1 MAAYH
6 FDFGGDANN
15 FCALTLYG
23 DGAPTIEIQVSSF
36 QAYPQ
41 GEQYNIQGT
50 LGGLTGGPSGLRW
63 KYFDPARAP
72 KHTLW
77 KPWSD
82 RRQYCSETLNWQEE
96 TWSFPDPS
104 SNANGF
110 TDLSA
115 GVYDNIYDILVNGA
129 QRIITL
135 DQVRR
140 QIYVMEEAHRQNPLP
155 RIELN

>member
-1 MAAYH
+1 MER
-6 FDFGGDANN
+6 
-15 FCALTLYG
+15 
-23 DGAPTIEIQVSSF
+23 P
-36 QAYPQ
+36 P
-41 GEQYNIQGT
+41 
-50 LGGLTGGPSGLRW
+50 P
-63 KYFDPARAP
+63 
-72 KHTLW
+72 
-77 KPWSD
+77 
-82 RRQYCSETLNWQEE
+82 YCSETLNWQEE

-135 DQVRR
+135 NQVRR